1 MASVEASPRRY
12 LKLGGAQ
19 TVGSMQ
25 MVGSGECSRL
35 LPPQLVGGIAR
46 EVEEQG
52 VALLLSTSE
61 QRSERHAQLSES
73 PLVVDAVAAVCLLSA
88 RLPQLAENRVAP
100 ARNTYPR
107 WFCQKQ

>member
-1 MASVEASPRRY
+1 MASVEASPRHY

-35 LPPQLVGGIAR
+35 LLPQLVGGIAC

-88 RLPQLAENRVAP
+88 RLPKLAENRVAP

-107 WFCQKQ
+107 